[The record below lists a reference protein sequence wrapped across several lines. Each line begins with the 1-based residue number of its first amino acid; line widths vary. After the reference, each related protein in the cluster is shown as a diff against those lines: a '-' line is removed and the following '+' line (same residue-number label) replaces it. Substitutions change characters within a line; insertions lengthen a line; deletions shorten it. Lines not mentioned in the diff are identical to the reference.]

1 MEHHERGRM
10 PGPARALGAALVGG
24 LAIALVGGVL
34 GLVAGQI
41 AIAGFTGWLVASA
54 LGPRAPGRR
63 ARAVAIALAGVAIG
77 LLGLWLIAR
86 AQGGVMD
93 PVTYL
98 AQVWGLLVPVELAVA
113 AIAAAITAR

>member
-1 MEHHERGRM
+1 MRRWSTTSAAEHQGRAKRTGR
-10 PGPARALGAALVGG
+10 PWHSA
-24 LAIALVGGVL
+24 ALVGGVL